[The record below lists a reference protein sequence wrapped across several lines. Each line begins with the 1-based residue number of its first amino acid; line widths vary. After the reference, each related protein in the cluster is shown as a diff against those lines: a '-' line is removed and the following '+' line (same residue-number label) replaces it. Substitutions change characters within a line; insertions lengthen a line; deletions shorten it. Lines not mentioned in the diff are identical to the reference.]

1 VTSFSE
7 QPTPLPAR
15 RRRTRRSGRH
25 RGEGAFAIPP
35 DSPALVLAA
44 PGRSGVPG
52 TLAIAELAELARA
65 AHPGLPVH
73 VAHLDDL
80 GAVLTGLN
88 PDLSDG
94 MPAAVVVPQT
104 TGPNPQVD
112 TALRAV
118 VDAVHS
124 DDWPIVL
131 AEPLGPH
138 PLIAEA
144 LHVRL
149 AEAGLARADRVRLLT
164 MVTAADGILLATTGG
179 EAAAQEIEIN
189 CVLLASRL
197 AVPVVPVSLDDGP
210 AAGEVARRLKATGTT
225 RLAMA
230 PCFIGPE
237 ADPEQ
242 LLGIAAE
249 TGAAS
254 AQPLGAHPAL
264 VELTALRYAEALEK
278 VLTD

>member
-1 VTSFSE
+1 
-7 QPTPLPAR
+7 
-15 RRRTRRSGRH
+15 
-25 RGEGAFAIPP
+25 
-35 DSPALVLAA
+35 
-44 PGRSGVPG
+44 
-52 TLAIAELAELARA
+52 
-65 AHPGLPVH
+65 VH

-80 GAVLTGLN
+80 DSVLTGLN

-112 TALRAV
+112 AELRAA

-179 EAAAQEIEIN
+179 KAAAQEIEIN

-197 AVPVVPVSLDDGP
+197 AVPVVPVPLEDGP

-225 RLAMA
+225 RLAIA

-242 LLGIAAE
+242 LLRLAAE
-249 TGAAS
+249 TGAES
-254 AQPLGAHPAL
+254 AQPLGALPSL
-264 VELTALRYAEALEK
+264 VQLTALRYAEALEK